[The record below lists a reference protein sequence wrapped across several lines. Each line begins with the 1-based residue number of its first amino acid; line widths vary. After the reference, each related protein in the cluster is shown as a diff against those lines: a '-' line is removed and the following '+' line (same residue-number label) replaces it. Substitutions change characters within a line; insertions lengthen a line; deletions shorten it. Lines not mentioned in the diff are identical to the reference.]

1 MVLGESKPI
10 KGTTESTDD
19 NYLETR
25 CIGLQ
30 GTHCV
35 SGTAI
40 GLVVETG
47 DSTVFGQIA
56 KLAAEPKSTLTTIE
70 KEIFR
75 FVLLI
80 FAIMVTWIV
89 VLASVWCVPTYLN
102 FLCSH
107 TASGELTA
115 RVLIGEGGFG
125 KNIPTGSVC
134 LPSS

>member
-1 MVLGESKPI
+1 MLIIAFSSGESKPI

-19 NYLETR
+19 NYLETH

-35 SGTAI
+35 SGTAVGI
-40 GLVVETG
+40 VVETG

-56 KLAAEPKSTLTTIE
+56 KLAAEPKTSLTTIE
-70 KEIFR
+70 KEILR

-89 VLASVWCVPTYLN
+89 ILAAVWYVSGALSCVP
-102 FLCSH
+102 
-107 TASGELTA
+107 LTW
-115 RVLIGEGGFG
+115 VID
-125 KNIPTGSVC
+125 
-134 LPSS
+134 